1 MNIKQTSEIKED
13 KDFIRLFWHASRA
26 SAFCPRYWLEDYKQG
41 RKHGN
46 NIIRQTYYTDADVS
60 GK

>member
-13 KDFIRLFWHASRA
+13 KDFIRLFWHASKA
-26 SAFCPRYWLEDYKQG
+26 AAFCPRYWLEDYRQG
-41 RKHGN
+41 RKLGN
-46 NIIRQTYYTDADVS
+46 KIFDQTYWTDADVS